1 MIFKHLIYF
10 SRNEFTEPEKMDPN
24 LLLMLD
30 AARHFAGIPFIVN
43 SSYRSSRHNSSVG
56 GVSNSSHLQGLAVDI
71 ACSNS
76 FDRFTIINALV
87 RAGFTRIGI
96 GQHHIH
102 CDIDIEKG
110 QDVIWLE

>member
-1 MIFKHLIYF
+1 MIFKYLTYF
-10 SRNEFTEPEKMDPN
+10 DRSEFTEPEKMNPN

-30 AARHFAGIPFIVN
+30 AARHFAGIPFVIN
-43 SSYRSSRHNSSVG
+43 SSYRSKNHNSSVG
-56 GVSNSSHLQGLAVDI
+56 GVSNSSHLQGLGVDI

-76 FDRFTIINALV
+76 SDRFIIVNALV

-102 CDIDIEKG
+102 CDIDINKG
-110 QDVIWLE
+110 RNVLWLE

>member
-1 MIFKHLIYF
+1 MIFKHLTYF
-10 SRNEFTEPEKMDPN
+10 TRDEFTEPEKMTAN

-30 AARHFAGIPFIVN
+30 AARHFAGIPFVIN
-43 SSYRSSRHNSSVG
+43 SSYRSRNHNSSVG
-56 GVSNSSHLQGLAVDI
+56 GVSNSSHIQGLAVDI
-71 ACSNS
+71 SCSNS

-102 CDIDIEKG
+102 CDIDIDKK

>member
-10 SRNEFTEPEKMDPN
+10 DRTEFTEPEKMDPK

-30 AARHFAGIPFIVN
+30 AARHFAGIPFVIN
-43 SSYRSSRHNSSVG
+43 SSYRLRGHNSRVG
-56 GVSNSSHLQGLAVDI
+56 GVSNSSHLVGLAVDI

>member
-1 MIFKHLIYF
+1 MIFKYLKYF
-10 SRNEFTEPEKMDPN
+10 DRSEFTEPEKMNPH
-24 LLLMLD
+24 LLLKLD
-30 AARHFAGIPFIVN
+30 AARHFAGIPFVIN
-43 SSYRSSRHNSSVG
+43 SSYRSKSHNSSTG

-71 ACSNS
+71 SCTNS
-76 FDRFTIINALV
+76 FDRFTIVNALV

-102 CDIDIEKG
+102 CDIDVEKG